1 MNESRHTN
9 VMLEDIRNQMQVVL
23 EIVADTRKQLR
34 HVATD
39 TNRDLHLLERRVT
52 KLENAI

>member
-1 MNESRHTN
+1 MNESRYTN

-39 TNRDLHLLERRVT
+39 TNRDLHRLERRVT

>member
-1 MNESRHTN
+1 MNESRYTN

>member
-1 MNESRHTN
+1 MDESRYTN

-23 EIVADTRKQLR
+23 EIVANTRKQLR

>member
-1 MNESRHTN
+1 MNESRYTN
-9 VMLEDIRNQMQVVL
+9 VMLEDIRNQMQMVL